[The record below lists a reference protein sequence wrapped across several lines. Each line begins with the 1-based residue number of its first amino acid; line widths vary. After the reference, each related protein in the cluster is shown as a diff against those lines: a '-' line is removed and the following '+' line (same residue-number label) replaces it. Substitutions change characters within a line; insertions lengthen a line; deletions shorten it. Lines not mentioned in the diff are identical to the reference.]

1 MADIVPTHRLTHA
14 ASLKMLA
21 AGVAKA
27 NALGC
32 KVSVDDY
39 GTGYSSLAYLRR
51 LPLHELKIDKTFIT
65 GMARDAI
72 DSVIVRSTIELAHNM
87 GLVVV
92 AEGVEDEATLDHLR
106 ALGCDAVQGYFVA
119 WVHGSAWTRVTP
131 GVTGLRRVV

>member
-1 MADIVPTHRLTHA
+1 
-14 ASLKMLA
+14 
-21 AGVAKA
+21 
-27 NALGC
+27 
-32 KVSVDDY
+32 
-39 GTGYSSLAYLRR
+39 LRR

-72 DSVIVRSTIELAHNM
+72 DAVIVRSTIELAHNM

-106 ALGCDAVQGYFVA
+106 AAGCDAVQGYFLSRPMAATEFVA
-119 WVHGSAWTRVTP
+119 WVRGSAWTRVTP